1 MSPLRNE
8 FNAMKQHSSTLVIGA
23 PATGA
28 KYWPRAGL
36 TADLLSALENDHV
49 IFPGPRRT
57 GKTSVLKDLESRAA
71 AGEKVVLINTEK
83 LASPAALIQTIARAV
98 APAGKLKTIA
108 KSIGGQV
115 KRIKGV
121 KLPMFGLDFD
131 TAAEADWQSAADAL
145 LSTLQEQTSRTL
157 IMLDEFSVFVDL
169 MARKDKTQA
178 EQLLRWFREW
188 RQRLVDTP
196 VRFLLTGSIG
206 IDSVLRRL
214 QLGDTINDFRS
225 IEMCVPSDAEAKK
238 FLKQRAQ
245 ENGIPLKSGHSA
257 KIIELIGQPW
267 FYFLNIFL
275 AEIQTWTRR
284 EGREPATQD
293 LTSIYQDRLVG
304 PGNENVKH
312 MWDKLDEIF
321 APAEQRLARELLRHM
336 SRTANGMSRTEMDN
350 VHMQVFPP
358 GASAETAQLDYV
370 LRVLRHDGYLIQGTA
385 GEQRTYFTSNL
396 LRDFWFRQHA

>member
-1 MSPLRNE
+1 MNNHP
-8 FNAMKQHSSTLVIGA
+8 STLVIGA
-23 PATGA
+23 VATGA
-28 KYWPRAGL
+28 KYWPRDGL
-36 TADLLSALENDHV
+36 KKELLAALENDHV

-57 GKTSVLKDLESRAA
+57 GKTSILKDLELHAA
-71 AGEKVVLINTEK
+71 NGEKVVLINTEK
-83 LASPAALIQTIARAV
+83 LASPAALIQAIAKAV
-98 APAGKLKTIA
+98 APPGKLKTIA
-108 KSIGGQV
+108 KSIGGQAG
-115 KRIKGV
+115 RIKSIKV
-121 KLPMFGLDFD
+121 AVFGLDFD
-131 TAAEADWQSAADAL
+131 KAAEADWQAAADAL
-145 LSTLQEQTSRTL
+145 LSTLMEQTSRTF
-157 IMLDEFSVFVDL
+157 IMLDEFSVFVNL
-169 MARKDKTQA
+169 MARKDKAQV

-214 QLGDTINDFRS
+214 KLGDTINDFRS
-225 IEMCVPSDAEAKK
+225 VEMCVPSDAEAKK

-284 EGREPATQD
+284 EGREPTTQD
-293 LTSIYQDRLVG
+293 LATIYQDRLVG

-321 APAEQRLARELLRHM
+321 LPAELRLARELLRHM
-336 SRTANGMSRTEMDN
+336 SRTANGMSLAEMEN

-358 GASAETAQLDYV
+358 GGGTETAQLDYV
-370 LRVLRHDGYLIQGTA
+370 LRVLRHDGYLIQSTT
-385 GEQRTYFTSNL
+385 GEQRTHFTSNL

>member
-1 MSPLRNE
+1 
-8 FNAMKQHSSTLVIGA
+8 MKHHSSTLVIGA
-23 PATGA
+23 PATGD
-28 KYWPRAGL
+28 KYWPRPGL
-36 TADLLSALENDHV
+36 SAELLSALENDHV

-71 AGEKVVLINTEK
+71 DGEKVVLINTEK
-83 LASPAALIQTIARAV
+83 LASPAALIQTIAKAV

-108 KSIGGQV
+108 KSIGGQAS
-115 KRIKGV
+115 RIKSIKV
-121 KLPMFGLDFD
+121 AVFGLDFD
-131 TAAEADWQSAADAL
+131 KAAETDWQAAADAL
-145 LSTLQEQTSRTL
+145 LNTLQEQTNRTL

-169 MARKDKTQA
+169 MARKDKAQA

-206 IDSVLRRL
+206 IDSVLRKL

-245 ENGIPLKSGHSA
+245 ENGIPLKTGHAA

-275 AEIQTWTRR
+275 AEIQAWSRR
-284 EGREPATQD
+284 EGCELTSKD
-293 LTSIYQDRLVG
+293 LASIYQDRLVG

-336 SRTANGMSRTEMDN
+336 SRTANGMSRTEMEN

-358 GASAETAQLDYV
+358 GSSAETAQLDYV
-370 LRVLRHDGYLIQGTA
+370 LRVLRHDGYLIQSTT